1 MWNIYQAFSESYDIK
16 EYSAFFLYDDINIK
30 FMTFKAFFSQSYEP
44 SNITLYKKYSSHS
57 IKHHKNGWNIV
68 KSMADKTYSLTAF
81 ADRI

>member
-16 EYSAFFLYDDINIK
+16 TYSSFFLYDDINIK
-30 FMTFKAFFSQSYEP
+30 FIHFKAFSLIVWTIKYYY
-44 SNITLYKKYSSHS
+44 IWKYSNHL